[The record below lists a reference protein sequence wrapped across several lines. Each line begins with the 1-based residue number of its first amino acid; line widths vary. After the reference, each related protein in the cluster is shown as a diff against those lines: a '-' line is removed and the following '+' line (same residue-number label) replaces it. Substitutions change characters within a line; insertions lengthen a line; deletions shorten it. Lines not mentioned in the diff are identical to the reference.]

1 MAEYE
6 ERGTQAA
13 EQAEQAASEVLAA
26 GAPAAA
32 QEAEAPE
39 PAAEPLVVGALRRES
54 NCETLEFELPATF
67 GIGKAASFK
76 LEGNPVV
83 QRLHFTIFA
92 ASGREM
98 IKDLTCVPNAVFVNG
113 KGLPSRGSRFIK
125 PGAVI
130 TIGAE
135 NYVYAG
141 LLTPEQTQRYAEQK
155 AAAAAAEDD
164 TAEETE

>member
-1 MAEYE
+1 MAEHE
-6 ERGTQAA
+6 ERGQQAA
-13 EQAEQAASEVLAA
+13 EQPAS
-26 GAPAAA
+26 
-32 QEAEAPE
+32 APE
-39 PAAEPLVVGALRRES
+39 PAAEPLVVGALRCES
-54 NCETLEFELPATF
+54 SCETLEFELPASF
-67 GIGKAASFK
+67 GTGQAATFK
-76 LEGNPVV
+76 LRGNPVV

-141 LLTPEQTQRYAEQK
+141 LLTPEETQRYAERK
-155 AAAAAAEDD
+155 AAEAADAEA
-164 TAEETE
+164 AEETE

>member
-1 MAEYE
+1 MTEHE
-6 ERGTQAA
+6 ERGLQAA
-13 EQAEQAASEVLAA
+13 KQVAAEPELAT
-26 GAPAAA
+26 
-32 QEAEAPE
+32 
-39 PAAEPLVVGALRRES
+39 EPLVVGALRCES
-54 NCETLEFELPATF
+54 SCETLEFELPATF

-83 QRLHFTIFA
+83 QRLHFSIFS

-113 KGLPSRGSRFIK
+113 RGLPSRGSRFIK

-130 TIGAE
+130 SIGSE

-141 LLTPEQTQRYAEQK
+141 LLGPEETRLYAERK
-155 AAAAAAEDD
+155 ASASNAG
-164 TAEETE
+164 EESE